1 MEDAGCAIQRTTLH
15 ERWSLLRS
23 CTLWDDALPAALG
36 TFGVH
41 SQAGDKMQQS
51 SAVTMKTILDEDA
64 RKAVGAW
71 VAPFTGQ
78 RVVLSVLAK
87 NCDCQT
93 DPRPSLHGG
102 TLCDSICV
110 ALSCSGGDFSPH
122 GLYEHSWA
130 SVTPMAGKYTT
141 NFSQYTSGVVC
152 VHVRKLFLS
161 WRGAISL
168 PCPDRERATAP
179 HSLVRMLDVITDYD
193 VLCDSRKRGAGH
205 SIQCAAERGPHF
217 GASRPYFGL
226 APHQRH
232 RQPYCQEGVR
242 HQQGSQRLKATA
254 TTILGV
260 VFISCLIIHGHP
272 WRLLF

>member
-1 MEDAGCAIQRTTLH
+1 MALFRPHSANRFELEDAGCAIQRTTLH
-15 ERWSLLRS
+15 ERRSLLQS
-23 CTLWDDALPAALG
+23 CTLWDDALIAALG

-71 VAPFTGQ
+71 VARLTGQ
-78 RVVLSVLAK
+78 VVVLSMLAK

-93 DPRPSLHGG
+93 DPRPNLHSG

-141 NFSQYTSGVVC
+141 NFSQYTSDVC
-152 VHVRKLFLS
+152 ACSQTFSFVARCHFLT
-161 WRGAISL
+161 L
-168 PCPDRERATAP
+168 P
-179 HSLVRMLDVITDYD
+179 
-193 VLCDSRKRGAGH
+193 
-205 SIQCAAERGPHF
+205 
-217 GASRPYFGL
+217 
-226 APHQRH
+226 
-232 RQPYCQEGVR
+232 
-242 HQQGSQRLKATA
+242 
-254 TTILGV
+254 
-260 VFISCLIIHGHP
+260 
-272 WRLLF
+272 